1 MFDGAFLHRLR
12 RNCDAGD
19 ALRECDP
26 QLTQLVDAVFED
38 VLMHPGQHPNVVL
51 STSGASSEVV
61 TGDIR
66 ARSGWSAPKVDQH
79 ALVSSFLIRSKS
91 ARLIKN
97 VVTWLEQTYVPTIE
111 PGAGIYDNVLEYLRA
126 GQAEEAVDLL
136 EKHGYGLQA
145 TMLAGAVV
153 SHVFVGDSSG
163 ASARKYVGIAGNMSF
178 VEWMKKAQAY
188 SNDTRTSMNERAIF
202 GLLSGNPSYYLSIHK
217 TKSPESALWAESRAS
232 LMNFILA
239 ACEGND
245 DVSLNQKADSQLAEL
260 LRHLPEEERLIA
272 SCDFLGLAAHL
283 SNRCTSLRDGA
294 ASSTDFIALSNLCL
308 LALHVLASLITVLNS
323 LANRGMPGVYVRS
336 PSGTECVTKL
346 RSIVGWYGQFALK
359 LCNNERT
366 TNPAGP
372 ISSDVIRASSLVLL
386 ISAHLA
392 PAESI
397 DLLAS
402 FLALLDDAHSAALD
416 LCVMALEA
424 TASHEIVNSVQLTEM
439 VQNLRL
445 TAIRR
450 MNQLANET
458 AVHPLRL
465 LGCSQIAISGRMPL
479 GHLLVYSVHAFLIQR
494 FFMFEQYEIALKAAE
509 AISVYAQAKGLFQSS
524 HEAGE
529 SVQLSE
535 DEGTVLYRLHSECTC
550 LLSALKGVYCSRW
563 AEISRD
569 APLSLVNFPATRDVC
584 IDACSDTEQHLLDTL
599 EFINNGQL
607 NNYDTSGRYS
617 KKMAQ
622 LEEQFT
628 DGIEANGIK
637 IDRFMSLRSMETAV
651 ANQCCLKYCEL
662 MFRMGSLC
670 ANSNFMEDARLYYD
684 KLGEF
689 VVWIVTKDNV
699 TGSIL
704 ANFLKEPVIKDMLG
718 YISKGILCVEPM
730 MLTEA

>member
-1 MFDGAFLHRLR
+1 MFNGAFLHRLR
-12 RNCDAGD
+12 RNCNAGD

-38 VLMHPGQHPNVVL
+38 VLLYPSQHPNVV
-51 STSGASSEVV
+51 SSASATSSEII

-79 ALVSSFLIRSKS
+79 ALVSSFLTRSKS

-97 VVTWLEQTYVPTIE
+97 IVTWLEQTYVPTIE
-111 PGAGIYDNVLEYLRA
+111 PTAGIYDNVLEYLRA

-145 TMLAGAVV
+145 TMLAGAIV
-153 SHVFVGDSSG
+153 SHVFVGDAAG
-163 ASARKYVGIAGNMSF
+163 ASSRKYVGIAGNLSF

-188 SNDTRTSMNERAIF
+188 SNDSRTPMNERAIF
-202 GLLSGNPSYYLSIHK
+202 GLLSGNPSYYLSMRK

-239 ACEGND
+239 ACEGGED
-245 DVSLNQKADSQLAEL
+245 PQLNQKADSQLAEL

-283 SNRCTSLRDGA
+283 SNRCVSIRDGA
-294 ASSTDFIALSNLCL
+294 ASPADFIALSNLCL
-308 LALHVLASLITVLNS
+308 LALHVLASLIAVLNS
-323 LANRGMPGVYVRS
+323 IANRGTPGMYVRS
-336 PSGTECVTKL
+336 SSGAECITKL
-346 RSIVGWYGQFALK
+346 RSVVGWYGQFALK
-359 LCNNERT
+359 LCNNERIVNT
-366 TNPAGP
+366 SGP

-392 PAESI
+392 PAESV

-402 FLALLDDAHSAALD
+402 FVALLDDSHSTAID

-424 TASHEIVNSVQLTEM
+424 TASHEVINSIQLAQL
-439 VQNLRL
+439 VKDLRL
-445 TAIRR
+445 TAIKRL
-450 MNQLANET
+450 NQLANET
-458 AVHPLRL
+458 TIHPLRL

-479 GHLLVYSVHAFLIQR
+479 GHLLVYSVHAFLIRR
-494 FFMFEQYEIALKAAE
+494 FFMFEQYTVALKAAE
-509 AISVYAQAKGLFQSS
+509 AVSIYAQAKGLFQSS
-524 HEAGE
+524 QGTTE
-529 SVQLSE
+529 SVQFSE
-535 DEGTVLYRLHSECTC
+535 DDGTVLYQLHSECTC

-563 AEISRD
+563 TEISRD
-569 APLSLVNFPATRDVC
+569 APLSLVEFPAAQDVC
-584 IDACSDTEQHLLDTL
+584 TDACADTEQHLLDTL

-607 NNYDTSGRYS
+607 NNYDANGRYS
-617 KKMAQ
+617 KRMAQ

-628 DGIEANGIK
+628 DGIETNGIK
-637 IDRFMSLRSMETAV
+637 IDRFMSLRSIETTV
-651 ANQCCLKYCEL
+651 TNQCCLKYCEL
-662 MFRMGSLC
+662 MFRMGSLY
-670 ANSNFMEDARLYYD
+670 ANSGHMDEARLYYD

-689 VVWIVTKDNV
+689 VVWIVAKDNV
-699 TGSIL
+699 TGSVL
-704 ANFLKEPVIKDMLG
+704 ADFLKRPVIKDMLG

-730 MLTEA
+730 MLKEE